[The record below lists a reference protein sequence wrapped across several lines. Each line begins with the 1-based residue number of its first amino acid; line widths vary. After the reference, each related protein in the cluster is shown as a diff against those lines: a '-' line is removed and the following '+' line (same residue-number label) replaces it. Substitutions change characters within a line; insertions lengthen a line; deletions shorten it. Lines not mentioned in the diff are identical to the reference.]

1 MIELGKSSFGNL
13 SWKLWFRQE
22 SAMDAKSTEYEVDK
36 GLDTNLLP
44 NYQHIGYLLAS
55 RETMVT
61 LQWTHVATL
70 TLTINPVKELHI
82 IKRKTT
88 EYYATPKII
97 RYSQR
102 HS

>member
-1 MIELGKSSFGNL
+1 MGKSSFGNL

-70 TLTINPVKELHI
+70 TLTINPVKELRI